1 MLNKKH
7 FWLTTIGILHFCNPY
22 HSFWWFLLFDTWSK
36 LNKNLIKC
44 MHHGIRKTM
53 PCQMAFQPSKTK
65 AIGSQNHS
73 KWAESKW
80 ENGTFSHLSC
90 GTFAPRAG
98 TSAPSLRNLCPAAEK
113 VAKRI
118 WTCPWANRWRWI
130 ALKALEV
137 PKLKMQKSMKK
148 DAPKAS
154 ELEYEHVHGQTDSA
168 E

>member
-53 PCQMAFQPSKTK
+53 PCQMAFQSSKTK

-80 ENGTFSHLSC
+80 ENGTFSNLSC

-98 TSAPSLRNLCPAAEK
+98 TSAPPSGTSAPQRKKL
-113 VAKRI
+113 
-118 WTCPWANRWRWI
+118 
-130 ALKALEV
+130 
-137 PKLKMQKSMKK
+137 PK
-148 DAPKAS
+148 
-154 ELEYEHVHGQTDSA
+154 EYEHVHGQTDGA
-168 E
+168 ESRWGHWRSSSWKRKNL